1 MKKHLIA
8 AAVAGVLAA
17 PAMAQV
23 TVYGVVEL
31 GVANTDAATDTT
43 KMASGAINT
52 SRLGFT
58 GSEDLGGGMK
68 AIFGLEMRLDPSNGA
83 NQESAGAAGGTTS
96 SAFFERGAYVGLS
109 GGFGTIKLGRI
120 DHQGGENNDASFFD
134 SMGNQGLINGN
145 VEIGSDMNDT
155 ISYDT
160 PKFGGF
166 GLNISHSLADDGAA
180 ATGTNQQHDG
190 VTSAQLAG
198 AISGVGVKLGYA
210 KQDLA
215 GGGDNKS
222 QGISVSYDAGM
233 FKAGLAYQKRE
244 NASGTE
250 PTYTVLNAVIPVG
263 GLNLG
268 VQYGTY
274 DADTTAAA
282 DYDRTGV
289 YLSKALS
296 KRTAVTGF
304 YQNNDFGTGGTDSD
318 TMAFYI
324 THKF

>member
-120 DHQGGENNDASFFD
+120 DHQGGENNDATFFD
-134 SMGNQGLINGN
+134 SMGNQGLTNGN

-318 TMAFYI
+318 NLAFFV